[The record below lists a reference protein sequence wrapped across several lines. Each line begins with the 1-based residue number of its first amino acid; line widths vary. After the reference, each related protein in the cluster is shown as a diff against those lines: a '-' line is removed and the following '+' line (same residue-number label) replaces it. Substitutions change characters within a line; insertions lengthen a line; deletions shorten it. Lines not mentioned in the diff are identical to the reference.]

1 MIFLKT
7 HLLNQLNLNMK
18 KVLFEIN
25 DQSRVFII
33 AEISA
38 NHDGDIE
45 IAKETI
51 RAAKRAGADAIK
63 MQTYKPET
71 ITLNCTNDDF
81 KVQGGTIWDGKFLH
95 DLYKEAS
102 LPWEWH
108 KELFE
113 LARNEGLICFSTP
126 FDFSAV
132 DFLEELGCPIYKV
145 ASFEI
150 SDIPLIE
157 YIAKKQKPIIM
168 STGIASFDDIKLAV
182 ETCRKAG
189 NNNIT
194 ILKCTSSYPAP
205 IEEANL
211 LMMQK
216 FAKDFNVKVGLS
228 DHTIGNLVPILAVAS
243 GASVIEKHFKLND
256 KVGGPDASFSIDE
269 EEFKILV
276 DEVRKAEL
284 VMGIESYDLSPKQIS
299 GRRFGRSLYVS
310 NDIKSGDVLTEN
322 NVKSVRPSFG
332 LHPKY
337 FYEIIGKTVN
347 KDLKKGDRLNL
358 DLINY

>member
-1 MIFLKT
+1 
-7 HLLNQLNLNMK
+7 MK
-18 KVLFEIN
+18 DVKIN
-25 DQSRVFII
+25 SKCMII

-63 MQTYKPET
+63 MQTYTPET

-95 DLYKEAS
+95 DLYQESS

-108 KELFE
+108 EELFN
-113 LARNEGLICFSTP
+113 LAKEEGLICFSTP
-126 FDFSAV
+126 FDFTAV
-132 DFLEELGCPIYKV
+132 DFLEQLNCPIYKV

-150 SDIPLIE
+150 TDIPLIE
-157 YIAKKQKPIIM
+157 YIAEKRKPIIM
-168 STGIASFDDIKLAV
+168 STGIALYDDIKLAV
-182 ETCRKAG
+182 ETCRKVG
-189 NNNIT
+189 NNDIT

-216 FAKDFNVKVGLS
+216 IAQDFNVKVGLS
-228 DHTIGNLVPILAVAS
+228 DHTKGNLVPVLAVAN

-256 KVGGPDASFSIDE
+256 NVGGPDASFSINE
-269 EEFKILV
+269 QEFKFLV
-276 DEVRKAEL
+276 DEVRKVEL
-284 VMGIESYDLSPKQIS
+284 VMGIDSYDLSPKQIL
-299 GRRFGRSLYVS
+299 GRRYGRSLYVS
-310 NDIKSGDVLTEN
+310 KDIKSGGVLTEN
-322 NVKSVRPSFG
+322 NIKSVRPSFG

-337 FYEIIGKTVN
+337 YQEVIGKTVN
-347 KDLKKGDRLNL
+347 KDVKKGDRLNL
-358 DLINY
+358 DFII

>member
-1 MIFLKT
+1 MISKC
-7 HLLNQLNLNMK
+7 M
-18 KVLFEIN
+18 
-25 DQSRVFII
+25 II

-95 DLYKEAS
+95 DLYQEAS

-108 KELFE
+108 KELFD
-113 LARNEGLICFSTP
+113 LAKKEGLICFSTP
-126 FDFSAV
+126 FDFTAV
-132 DFLEELGCPIYKV
+132 DFLEELDCPIYKV

-150 SDIPLIE
+150 TDIPLIE
-157 YIAKKQKPIIM
+157 YIAEKQKPIIM
-168 STGIASFDDIKLAV
+168 STGIALYDDIKLAV

-189 NNNIT
+189 NNDIT

-216 FAKDFNVKVGLS
+216 FAKDFNVKIGLS
-228 DHTIGNLVPILAVAS
+228 DHTIGNLVPILAVAN

-256 KVGGPDASFSIDE
+256 KVGGPDASFSINE
-269 EEFKILV
+269 KEFKSLV
-276 DEVRKAEL
+276 DDVRKAES
-284 VMGIESYDLSPKQIS
+284 VMGIESYELSPKQIS
-299 GRRFGRSLYVS
+299 GRRYGRSLYVS
-310 NDIKSGDVLTEN
+310 NDIKSGGVLTEN
-322 NVKSVRPSFG
+322 NIKSVRPSFG

-337 FYEIIGKTVN
+337 YHEVIGKTVN

-358 DLINY
+358 GLINK